1 MTLSSDPRPAHSYQ
15 RFIPR
20 EEVQQVSAWEFEPM
34 DGGRAASQR
43 AEQAAAAQAAQ
54 VELTEELRQQIY
66 AEGFE
71 HGRQAGA
78 QETRNALSAPMQ
90 QQAREQ
96 AQRMAELLQRQQAE
110 LDQLQDTL
118 AAQLLELACD
128 LARQVVRRELQQ
140 PLAPIKAVVD
150 EALAMAV
157 QDARPVTLRLHPSDL
172 ALLQVDL
179 AESLHGQPV
188 RPVPDPSL
196 TPGGCMVES
205 AQGAVD
211 GTLEK
216 RWARAVGN
224 LGLDLPWNTES
235 ERHD

>member
-78 QETRNALSAPMQ
+78 QETRNALAAPMQ

-96 AQRMAELLQRQQAE
+96 AQRLGELLQRHQTE
-110 LDQLQDTL
+110 LDQLQENL
-118 AAQLLELACD
+118 ASQVLALACD

-140 PLAPIKAVVD
+140 PLAPLQAVVQ
-150 EALAMAV
+150 EALALALE
-157 QDARPVTLRLHPSDL
+157 DARPATLKLHPSDL
-172 ALLQVDL
+172 ALLQADL
-179 AESLHGQPV
+179 TESLQGQPV
-188 RPVPDPSL
+188 RLQPDPGLS
-196 TPGGCMVES
+196 PGGCVVES
-205 AQGAVD
+205 AHGAVD
-211 GTLEK
+211 GTLER
-216 RWARAVGN
+216 RWSRAVGN
-224 LGLDLPWNTES
+224 LGLDLPWNPEA
-235 ERHD
+235 EPHE

>member
-1 MTLSSDPRPAHSYQ
+1 MTLSSDNRPAHHYQ

-20 EEVQQVSAWEFEPM
+20 EEVQEVSAWEFDAM
-34 DGGRAASQR
+34 DGSRPKGKRADR
-43 AEQAAAAQAAQ
+43 AGQEAAA

-96 AQRMAELLQRQQAE
+96 AQRMAELMQRHQGE

-140 PLAPIKAVVD
+140 PLEPIKTVVH
-150 EALAMAV
+150 EALALAV
-157 QDARPVTLRLHPSDL
+157 QDARPATLKLHPSDL

-179 AESLHGQPV
+179 TEALHGQPV
-188 RPVPDPSL
+188 RLMPDPTV

-211 GTLEK
+211 GTVEK

-224 LGLDLPWNTES
+224 LGLDLPWNPEP